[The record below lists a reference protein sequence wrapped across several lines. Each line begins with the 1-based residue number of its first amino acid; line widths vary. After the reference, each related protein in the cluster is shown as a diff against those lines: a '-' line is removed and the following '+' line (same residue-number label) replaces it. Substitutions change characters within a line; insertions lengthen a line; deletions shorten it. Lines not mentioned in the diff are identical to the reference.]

1 MIRRITVENYAL
13 IRRLDMTLGEGLNIV
28 TGQTGAGKSILL
40 GALGLILG
48 NRADSAALADNVSN
62 CVVEGE
68 FDLSGHGL
76 ESFFEEQDLEWEPIT
91 TVRRVISP
99 SGKSRAYVNDLP
111 TQLSVLKDL
120 GVRLVDIHS
129 QHRSLLVASEEFR
142 MEILDNLAE
151 AGVVRREY
159 AEAYGALREAR
170 SELQRTR
177 EDAERNRADEE
188 WVRFQFEQLSAVALR
203 EGELEELEQIQAELA
218 NSEEIGRMIGGAV
231 DALGAE
237 ERGVLI
243 QLKEAEQGLR
253 HISNVWSVG
262 EELAERLRAVSVEL
276 KDIEATL
283 DDAAERVEANPARL
297 AEVEERLATIYA
309 LLRKHKVDS
318 VGQLL
323 TIQADYGRRM
333 ELITDFEGV
342 IARMEKRCAE
352 CEATAR
358 ALGGELTKL
367 RLAAAERLSS
377 EVSGMLARLGMEGAR
392 FVCRVSDT
400 GELRECGADRV
411 EFMFSSSSTGSLQ
424 PLEKI
429 ASGGEISRVMLCLKA
444 IAARCAKL
452 PTIVFD
458 EIDTGISG
466 RVADITGDIIA
477 ELSESM
483 QVMNITHLPQVA
495 SKGERHFVVYK
506 EQGEGGTESRIRQL
520 SAEERIEEIAKMLSG
535 TTVTD
540 AARQQ
545 AKELLRQSSTLSL

>member
-48 NRADSAALADNVSN
+48 NRADGAALADNVNN

-76 ESFFEEQDLEWEPIT
+76 ESFFEEEDLEWEPIT

-111 TQLSVLKDL
+111 VQLTVLRDL

-151 AGVVRREY
+151 AGAVRREY
-159 AEAYGALREAR
+159 AEAYGTLREAR

-188 WVRFQFEQLSAVALR
+188 WVRFQYEQLSAVALR
-203 EGELEELEQIQAELA
+203 EGELEELEQSQAELA

-253 HISNVWSVG
+253 HISNVWSSG
-262 EELAERLRAVSVEL
+262 EELAERLHTVSVEL

-283 DDAAERVEANPARL
+283 ADAAERVEANPARL

-309 LLRKHKVDS
+309 LLRKHKVES
-318 VGQLL
+318 VAELL
-323 TIQADYGRRM
+323 AIEADYGRRM

-352 CEATAR
+352 CEAAAR

-377 EVSGMLARLGMEGAR
+377 EVSAMLARLGMEGAR
-392 FVCRVSDT
+392 FVCRVSDA

-411 EFMFSSSSTGSLQ
+411 EFMFSSSSSGSLQ

-495 SKGERHFVVYK
+495 SKGEHHFVVYK
-506 EQGEGGTESRIRQL
+506 EQGEGGAESRIRQL
-520 SAEERIEEIAKMLSG
+520 SAEERVEEIAKMLSG

-545 AKELLRQSSTLSL
+545 AKELLRK